1 MCIDRMKKLRD
12 NKDIVFDEL
21 SDAEKVAY
29 QYNAIIETTN
39 EGYWVTDMHGNFLEV
54 NSAFCQMS
62 GYTED
67 ELLTMKIPDI
77 EAQESPQETKKHIE
91 TIITTGSDSFETKH
105 RRKNGEIYDVEIT
118 TTFLTINGGRFFVFI
133 RDVTE
138 RKKNE
143 SNLQLSAKVFSTM
156 KDGVVITDTTQKI
169 INANNAFCNNTGYTL
184 DELIGQKPSML
195 SSGWHD
201 RKFYSDMWKQINE
214 TGQWRGEIID
224 RRKNGELYT
233 TETSIVSIK
242 NKEGIIT
249 HYIAVSSDIT
259 LKKEQEKVINNL
271 AYYDGLTKLPNRVFF
286 EERFNHKIAV
296 AKRKNINIALFF
308 IDLDNFKIINDTF
321 GHLIGDKFLEN
332 AAQRLKN
339 IMREEDIVGRFGGD
353 EFTIMIEDFATA
365 SSLGTIA
372 SKIVDRFNQPFSFNS
387 HEFFSGA
394 SFGISVYPEN
404 GKTYHE
410 LMKAAD
416 TAMYHV
422 KSSGKSGYEF
432 YSKPMGEIVSER
444 MIFNSNLRTA
454 LANNE
459 FHLVYQPKVDITLN
473 RVYGIEALLRWNN
486 PSLGFIPPDKFI
498 PILEENGLIYEIGLW
513 IIEQALSDTKK
524 FHDLGFNDLSISIN
538 ISYIQLENDDFLEDL
553 GRIVEKVGISG
564 KNIELEITETQIM
577 NNIEAALVKLKE
589 ITSYGIK
596 ISIDD
601 FGTGYSSLSYLKK
614 LPADTIKIDKSFVL
628 DIDKNE
634 DDRSIVQAIIALSKS
649 LNKSVIAEGSETQTH
664 IDILKE
670 LGCSKVQ
677 GYFYSK
683 PLSYEEFISYIKN
696 FR

>member
-1 MCIDRMKKLRD
+1 MKNSRD
-12 NKDIVFDEL
+12 NKDHLFNEL
-21 SDAEKVAY
+21 SDTEKVAY
-29 QYNAIIETTN
+29 QYNAIIETTS
-39 EGYWVTDMHGNFLEV
+39 EGYWVNDMEGNFLKV

-62 GYTED
+62 GYTRD

-77 EAQESPQETKKHIE
+77 EAKESPEETKKHIE
-91 TIITTGSDSFETKH
+91 AIIKTGSDSFETKH

-118 TTFLTINGGRFFVFI
+118 TTFLTIYGGRFFVFI

-138 RKKNE
+138 RKKSE
-143 SNLQLSAKVFSTM
+143 SNLLLSAKVFSTM
-156 KDGVVITDTTQKI
+156 TDGVVITDTTQKI
-169 INANNAFCNNTGYTL
+169 ITANNAFCKNTGYML
-184 DELIGQKPSML
+184 DELLGQKPSIL

-201 RKFYSDMWKQINE
+201 KKFYNDMWKEINK
-214 TGQWRGEIID
+214 TGQWRGEIMD

-233 TETSIVSIK
+233 ADTSIVSIK
-242 NKEGIIT
+242 NKEGDIT

-286 EERFNHKIAV
+286 EERFNHKIAA
-296 AKRKNINIALFF
+296 AKRKNSNIALFF

-332 AAQRLKN
+332 AAKRLNN
-339 IMREEDIVGRFGGD
+339 IIREEDIVGRFGGD
-353 EFTIMIEDFATA
+353 EFTILIEDFTTA
-365 SSLGTIA
+365 SSLGVIA
-372 SKIVDRFNQPFSFNS
+372 SKIVDIFNQPFKFNS

-394 SFGISVYPEN
+394 SIGISVYPEN
-404 GKTYHE
+404 GNTYHE

-432 YSKPMGEIVSER
+432 YSKTMGEIVSKR
-444 MIFNSNLRTA
+444 MVLTNNLRSA

-459 FHLVYQPKVDITLN
+459 FHLVYQPKIDVSLN
-473 RVYGIEALLRWNN
+473 KVYGMEALLRWNN
-486 PSLGFIPPDKFI
+486 PNLGFIPPDKFI
-498 PILEENGLIYEIGLW
+498 PILEENGLIYEVGLW
-513 IIEQALSDTKK
+513 IIKQALSDMKS
-524 FHDLGFNDLSISIN
+524 FQSEGFSDLIISIN
-538 ISYIQLENDDFLEDL
+538 ISYIQIENDDFLDD
-553 GRIVEKVGISG
+553 IGIIIDDIGVARKS
-564 KNIELEITETQIM
+564 IELEITETQIM

-589 ITSYGIK
+589 ITNYGIK

-628 DIDKNE
+628 DIDRDE
-634 DDRSIVQAIIALSKS
+634 DDRSIVQAIIALSNS
-649 LNKSVIAEGSETQTH
+649 LGKSVIAEGSETQSH
-664 IDILKE
+664 IDTLKE
-670 LGCSKVQ
+670 LGCTKVQ

-683 PLSYEEFISYIKN
+683 PLPYKEFITYMKN
-696 FR
+696 FH

>member
-1 MCIDRMKKLRD
+1 MCIDHMKNSRD
-12 NKDIVFDEL
+12 NKDHSFNEL

-29 QYNAIIETTN
+29 QYNAIIETTS
-39 EGYWVTDMHGNFLEV
+39 EGYWVNDMQGNFLEV

-62 GYTED
+62 GYTRD

-77 EAQESPQETKKHIE
+77 EAKESPEETKKHIE
-91 TIITTGSDSFETKH
+91 AIIKTGSDSFETKH

-118 TTFLTINGGRFFVFI
+118 TTFLTIYGGRFFVFI

-156 KDGVVITDTTQKI
+156 TDGVVITDAIQKI
-169 INANNAFCNNTGYTL
+169 INANNAFCKNTGYSL
-184 DELIGQKPSML
+184 DELLGQKPSIL

-201 RKFYSDMWKQINE
+201 NKFYNEMWKQINK
-214 TGQWRGEIID
+214 TGKWQGEIID

-233 TETSIVSIK
+233 AETSIVSIK
-242 NKEGIIT
+242 NKEDIIT

-259 LKKEQEKVINNL
+259 VKKEQEKVINNL

-286 EERFNHKIAV
+286 EERLNHKIAV
-296 AKRKNINIALFF
+296 AKRKNSNIALLF
-308 IDLDNFKIINDTF
+308 IDLDNFKIINDNF
-321 GHLIGDKFLEN
+321 GHLIGDRFLEN
-332 AAQRLKN
+332 AAKRLKN
-339 IMREEDIVGRFGGD
+339 AIREEDIVGRFGGD
-353 EFTIMIEDFATA
+353 EFTILIEDFTDA
-365 SSLGTIA
+365 SSLGIVA
-372 SKIVDRFNQPFSFNS
+372 SKIVDIFNQPFKFNS

-394 SFGISVYPEN
+394 SIGISVYPEN

-432 YSKPMGEIVSER
+432 YSKSMGEIVSER
-444 MIFNSNLRTA
+444 MILNTNLRNA

-459 FHLVYQPKVDITLN
+459 FHLVYQPKIDTSLN
-473 RVYGIEALLRWNN
+473 KVYGMEALLRWNN
-486 PSLGFIPPDKFI
+486 SDLGFISPEKFI
-498 PILEENGLIYEIGLW
+498 PVLEENGHIYEVGLW
-513 IIEQALSDTKK
+513 IIKQALSDTKK
-524 FHDLGFNDLSISIN
+524 FHDAGFSDLSVSIN
-538 ISYIQLENDDFLEDL
+538 ISYIQIDNEDFLDDL
-553 GRIVEKVGISG
+553 EAIIEGIG
-564 KNIELEITETQIM
+564 IPRKNIELEITETQVM
-577 NNIEAALVKLKE
+577 NNIEGVLNKLTE
-589 ITSYGIK
+589 ITKHGIK

-614 LPADTIKIDKSFVL
+614 LPVDTIKIDKSFVL

-649 LNKSVIAEGSETQTH
+649 LNKSVIAEGSEIQTH
-664 IDILKE
+664 IDILRE
-670 LGCSKVQ
+670 LGCTKVQ

-683 PLSYEEFISYIKN
+683 PLLYEQFISYMKN
-696 FR
+696 FH

>member
-1 MCIDRMKKLRD
+1 MKNSRD
-12 NKDIVFDEL
+12 NKDHIFNEL

-29 QYNAIIETTN
+29 QYNAIIETTS
-39 EGYWVTDMHGNFLEV
+39 EGYWVNDMQGNFLEV
-54 NSAFCQMS
+54 NNAFCQMS
-62 GYTED
+62 GYTRD

-77 EAQESPQETKKHIE
+77 EAKETPQETKKHIE
-91 TIITTGSDSFETKH
+91 KIIKTGNDSFETKH

-118 TTFLTINGGRFFVFI
+118 TTFLTIYGGRFFVFI

-138 RKKNE
+138 RKKSE

-156 KDGVVITDTTQKI
+156 TDGVVITDATQKI
-169 INANNAFCNNTGYTL
+169 INANNAFCKNTGYPL
-184 DELIGQKPSML
+184 DELLGQKPSIL

-201 RKFYSDMWKQINE
+201 KKFYNDMWKQINK
-214 TGQWRGEIID
+214 TGKWQGEIMD

-233 TETSIVSIK
+233 AETSIVSIK
-242 NKEGIIT
+242 NKEDIIT

-259 LKKEQEKVINNL
+259 LKKEQEEVINNL

-296 AKRKNINIALFF
+296 AKRKNSNIALFF

-332 AAQRLKN
+332 AAKRLKDA
-339 IMREEDIVGRFGGD
+339 IREEDIVGRFGGD
-353 EFTIMIEDFATA
+353 EFTILIEDFKTA
-365 SSLGTIA
+365 SSLGVIA
-372 SKIVDRFNQPFSFNS
+372 GKIVDIFNQPFKFNS
-387 HEFFSGA
+387 HDFFSGA
-394 SFGISVYPEN
+394 SIGISVYPEN

-422 KSSGKSGYEF
+422 KALGKSGYEF
-432 YSKPMGEIVSER
+432 YSKTMGEIVSER
-444 MIFNSNLRTA
+444 MALNNNLRSA

-459 FHLVYQPKVDITLN
+459 FHLVYQPKIDVSLN
-473 RVYGIEALLRWNN
+473 KVYGMEALLRWNSPN
-486 PSLGFIPPDKFI
+486 LGFIPPDKFI
-498 PILEENGLIYEIGLW
+498 PVLEENGLIYEVGLW
-513 IIEQALSDTKK
+513 IIKQALSDTKS
-524 FHDLGFNDLSISIN
+524 FYGAGFNDLCISIN
-538 ISYIQLENDDFLEDL
+538 ISYIQIENDDFLEDL
-553 GRIVEKVGISG
+553 GRIVDEVGIAKS
-564 KNIELEITETQIM
+564 NIELEITETQIM
-577 NNIEAALVKLKE
+577 NNLEEALAKLKE
-589 ITSYGIK
+589 ITKYGIK

-634 DDRSIVQAIIALSKS
+634 DDRSIVQAIVALSKS

-670 LGCSKVQ
+670 LGCTKVQ

-683 PLSYEEFISYIKN
+683 PLSYEEFISYMKN